1 MHKRPYHT
9 PMEAPMTH
17 LTEIIPLRPR
27 PAATPRPLLARL
39 PVHSASLSRPA
50 AQDADGTR
58 ARRCPSDA
66 CLADLADGTLRPDQ
80 VAPGT
85 IRAIAIEMEQARRV
99 ATLATRRH
107 DAVCRIDAVTRAL
120 ARSFRVT
127 GNREH
132 LWRVDTIRAVLRD
145 DLDAHGHA
153 RITRAQIAAVLTH
166 FHDDPTRPLRLDQ
179 VDGHPVLRGLVAT
192 GAAS

>member
-1 MHKRPYHT
+1 
-9 PMEAPMTH
+9 MTH

-27 PAATPRPLLARL
+27 PAATPCATASG
-39 PVHSASLSRPA
+39 VHSDTL
-50 AQDADGTR
+50 T
-58 ARRCPSDA
+58 
-66 CLADLADGTLRPDQ
+66 DLADGTLALGAVMPDK
-80 VAPGT
+80 
-85 IRAIAIEMEQARRV
+85 IRAIAAELLATRRV

-107 DAVCRIDAVTRAL
+107 DAICRIDAVTRAL
-120 ARSFRVT
+120 ARSFCVT
-127 GNREH
+127 GNPEH
-132 LWRVDTIRAVLRD
+132 LWRVDTILAVLRD

-166 FHDDPTRPLRLDQ
+166 LHDDPTRPLRLDQ